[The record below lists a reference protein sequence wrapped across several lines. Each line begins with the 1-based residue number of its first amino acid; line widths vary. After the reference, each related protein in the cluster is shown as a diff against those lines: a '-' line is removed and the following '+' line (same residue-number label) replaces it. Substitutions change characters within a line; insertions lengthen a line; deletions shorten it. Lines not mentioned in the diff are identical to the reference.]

1 MGASPLRDHHQR
13 RSPTAKT
20 ATLAYLSV
28 FVPSA
33 AIELSLYIS
42 DYWIS
47 FRNSTDS
54 RLIA

>member
-13 RSPTAKT
+13 RSPTAKA